1 MIRVI
6 LEKIEE
12 KLAKYHQDNKIGKT
26 SENSLSILN
35 KYFFWDL
42 MKVNIL

>member
-26 SENSLSILN
+26 LEKSLIILN
-35 KYFFWDL
+35 KYFLGFYY
-42 MKVNIL
+42 VNFL